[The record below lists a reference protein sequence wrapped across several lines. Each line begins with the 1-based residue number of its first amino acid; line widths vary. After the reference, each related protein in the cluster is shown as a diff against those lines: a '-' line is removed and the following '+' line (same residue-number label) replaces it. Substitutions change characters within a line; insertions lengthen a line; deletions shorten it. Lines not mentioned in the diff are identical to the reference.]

1 MHPILARGGRLALYI
16 GLWVLAGTLLALL
29 LAGRM
34 NLSWLQ
40 ALAVALPIAWA
51 YAFVC
56 LSAWY
61 VARSL
66 PIVTSGATRI
76 LTTAI
81 VAALLSSGGWLAM
94 ASLWLSF
101 LIGRGWI
108 PAAARAGGHQSLVFG
123 FGMLLYLLSIAVSY
137 LLITIEETQEAER
150 RALHV
155 QVLAR
160 EAELR
165 SLRAQI
171 DPHFLFNC
179 LHSISALTSVDPAAA
194 RRMCLLLGDF
204 LRETLA
210 LGGEAHITVARE
222 LKLVERFLAVERIR
236 FGDRLDVEISVDN
249 DAESGLLPPLLL
261 QPIVENAVTH
271 GIAHMLGRGTIR
283 IAASR
288 TPARLSIRIEN
299 PCDPDRPRRTGSGVG
314 LSNVKARLRALHG
327 IDAQITTA
335 EQDGLW
341 RVELSFPAAAAA
353 AVAKESA

>member
-1 MHPILARGGRLALYI
+1 MHPILARGSRLALYFA
-16 GLWVLAGTLLALL
+16 LWIVAGTLLAVL

-34 NLSWLQ
+34 GLSWPQ
-40 ALAVALPIAWA
+40 AIAVALPIAYA

-66 PIVTSGATRI
+66 PIATSGAPRI
-76 LTTAI
+76 LATGI
-81 VAALLSSGGWLAM
+81 VAASLSSGGWLAM
-94 ASLWLSF
+94 TRLWL
-101 LIGRGWI
+101 LVLARRGWV
-108 PAAARAGGHQSLVFG
+108 PDAARSGGYEPLIFG
-123 FGMLLYLLSIAVSY
+123 FGVLLYLLSLAISY
-137 LLITIEETQEAER
+137 LLITVEETQEAER
-150 RALHV
+150 RALQV
-155 QVLAR
+155 QVFAR

-210 LGGEAHITVARE
+210 LGGEVRITLARE

-236 FGDRLDVEISVDN
+236 FGDRLDVEIAAAPE
-249 DAESGLLPPLLL
+249 AESSLLPPLLL

-271 GIAHMLGRGTIR
+271 GIAHLLGRGTIR
-283 IAASR
+283 IAAGC
-288 TPARLSIRIEN
+288 TAARLSVVVEN
-299 PCDPDRPRRTGSGVG
+299 PCDPDRPRGTGSGVG
-314 LSNVKARLRALHG
+314 LSNVRARLTALHG
-327 IDAQITTA
+327 ADGQVATT
-335 EQDGLW
+335 ERDGIF
-341 RVELSFPAAAAA
+341 RVEVTCPA
-353 AVAKESA
+353 AVAATKEPA

>member
-1 MHPILARGGRLALYI
+1 MHPILARGSWLALYI
-16 GLWVLAGTLLALL
+16 GVWVLAGTLLALL

-34 NLSWLQ
+34 NLTWVQ
-40 ALAVALPIAWA
+40 ALGVALPIAWA

-66 PIVTSGATRI
+66 PITTSGATRI
-76 LTTAI
+76 VSTAV
-81 VAALLSSGGWLAM
+81 VASILSSGGWLAM
-94 ASLWLSF
+94 ARIWLSF
-101 LIGRGWI
+101 LIGRGWL
-108 PAAARAGGHQSLVFG
+108 PGAARSGGHESLVFG
-123 FGMLLYLLSIAVSY
+123 FGMLLYLLSMTVSY
-137 LLITIEETQEAER
+137 LLITVEETQEAER
-150 RALHV
+150 RALRV

-179 LHSISALTSVDPAAA
+179 LHSISALTSVDPGAA

-236 FGDRLDVEISVDN
+236 FGDRLDVEISAAP
-249 DAESGLLPPLLL
+249 DAASFLLPPLLL

-271 GIAHMLGRGTIR
+271 GIAHMLERGTIR
-283 IAASR
+283 IAAARSSSR
-288 TPARLSIRIEN
+288 LTIRVEN

-314 LSNVKARLRALHG
+314 LSNVRARLRALHG
-327 IDAQITTA
+327 ADGQLTTV
-335 EQDGLW
+335 EQDGVW
-341 RVELSFPAAAAA
+341 RVELSFPATD
-353 AVAKESA
+353 AVARESA

>member
-1 MHPILARGGRLALYI
+1 MYTA
-16 GLWVLAGTLLALL
+16 LWVLAGTLLALL
-29 LAGRM
+29 VAGRM
-34 NLSWLQ
+34 GLSWLQ
-40 ALAVALPIAWA
+40 ALGVSLPIAWA

-66 PIVTSGATRI
+66 PISTSGPTRI
-76 LTTAI
+76 LSTAL
-81 VAALLSSGGWLAM
+81 VASVLSSAGWLGM
-94 ASLWLSF
+94 ARLWLSF
-101 LIGRGWI
+101 LIARGWI
-108 PAAARAGGHQSLVFG
+108 PGSARSGGHESLVFG

-137 LLITIEETQEAER
+137 VLITIQETQEAER

-179 LHSISALTSVDPAAA
+179 LHSISALTSVDPVAA

-210 LGGEAHITVARE
+210 LGGEARITVARE

-236 FGDRLDVEISVDN
+236 FGDRLDVEMAVGPDV
-249 DAESGLLPPLLL
+249 ESGLLPPLLL

-288 TPARLSIRIEN
+288 AANRLSIRVEN
-299 PCDPDRPRRTGSGVG
+299 PCDPDRPRGTGSGVG
-314 LSNVKARLRALHG
+314 LANVKARLRALHG
-327 IDAQITTA
+327 VDAQVTTA
-335 EQDGLW
+335 EQEGFW
-341 RVELSFPAAAAA
+341 RVELSFPATV
-353 AVAKESA
+353 AVSREPV

>member
-1 MHPILARGGRLALYI
+1 MHPILERGGRLATYI

-29 LAGRM
+29 LGGRM
-34 NLSWLQ
+34 HLNWMQ
-40 ALAVALPIAWA
+40 ALGVALPIAWA

-56 LSAWY
+56 LSSWY

-66 PIVTSGATRI
+66 PISSSGATRI
-76 LTTAI
+76 LSTAI
-81 VAALLSSGGWLAM
+81 VAAVLSSGAWLAM
-94 ASLWLSF
+94 ARLWLSF
-101 LIGRGWI
+101 LIARGWI
-108 PAAARAGGHQSLVFG
+108 PQSARAGGHESLVFG

-137 LLITIEETQEAER
+137 LLITVEETQEAER

-179 LHSISALTSVDPAAA
+179 LHSISALTSVDPPAA

-210 LGGEAHITVARE
+210 LGGEARITVARE

-236 FGDRLDVEISVDN
+236 FGDRLDVEI
-249 DAESGLLPPLLL
+249 ATAPEAASGLLPPLLL

-283 IAASR
+283 IAAARSGG
-288 TPARLSIRIEN
+288 RLSIRIEN
-299 PCDPDRPRRTGSGVG
+299 PCDPDRPRGTGSGVG
-314 LSNVKARLRALHG
+314 LANVRARLRALHG
-327 IDAQITTA
+327 ADAQVTTA

-341 RVELSFPAAAAA
+341 RVELSCPAPAA
-353 AVAKESA
+353 VTKEPA